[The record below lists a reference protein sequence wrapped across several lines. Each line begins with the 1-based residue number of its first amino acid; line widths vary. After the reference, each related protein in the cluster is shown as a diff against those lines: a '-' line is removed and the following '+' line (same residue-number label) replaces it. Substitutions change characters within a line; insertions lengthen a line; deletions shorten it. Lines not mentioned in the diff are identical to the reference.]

1 MLRPGSALS
10 CSSSHEH
17 APTHPNSNPKFGPW
31 RLCLSW
37 KGQRHLSA
45 GMCALAPALTT
56 LYMHSSSQDRRHL
69 PAGVRGRRRRG
80 GCLWRG
86 LLCPQPLLRQ
96 DGARHQP
103 GGGGRRPGGHVLP
116 WRPARRPARVLL
128 FQGARALRTPMGGQ
142 RRQRRLTA
150 TALGLNGAAR
160 DCFHFG
166 SKERLVRSAYMCFT
180 VLLSILYVLHC
191 TAEHALCAALLSI
204 LSPQWLTPAPAPRP
218 RQPAPL
224 SGHPPPQRPPGW
236 R

>member
-1 MLRPGSALS
+1 
-10 CSSSHEH
+10 
-17 APTHPNSNPKFGPW
+17 
-31 RLCLSW
+31 
-37 KGQRHLSA
+37 
-45 GMCALAPALTT
+45 
-56 LYMHSSSQDRRHL
+56 
-69 PAGVRGRRRRG
+69 
-80 GCLWRG
+80 
-86 LLCPQPLLRQ
+86 
-96 DGARHQP
+96 
-103 GGGGRRPGGHVLP
+103 
-116 WRPARRPARVLL
+116 VLL